1 MSREEDEQ
9 RPSPGFK
16 VEDRR
21 RFSETGDARP
31 EAEDRTAAP
40 VPETAPSKPEALP
53 AGNEPGAE
61 EISFSSF
68 IMGLT
73 TQALVHLGE
82 IPDPMTKQTIADLGA
97 ARQLIDI
104 LGLLQQKT
112 SGNLDKTESELLQ
125 GMLYDLR
132 LRFVER
138 AKR

>member
-9 RPSPGFK
+9 ASQGFK

-21 RFSETGDARP
+21 RFSETGEARP
-31 EAEDRTAAP
+31 GAVDAAASTP
-40 VPETAPSKPEALP
+40 AQPEPANAPPPSATQHPDELT
-53 AGNEPGAE
+53 
-61 EISFSSF
+61 FSSF

-73 TQALVHLGE
+73 TQVLVHLGE
-82 IPDPMTKQTIADLGA
+82 IPDPITKQSSADLAA

-112 SGNLDKTESELLQ
+112 HGNLDETESELLQ